1 MSREGPQKVWARSV
15 QPFWRLLDT
24 KGQTSKVYIYIDKC
38 GEYIFWSG
46 HGSWIHIKENQ
57 IQNRFIIQT
66 TFRFGVK
73 YGFNKNIYR
82 IGQSLRSGPEFCP
95 RVNATSHGSPEIL
108 VSAGLPKS
116 VRVKV
121 FFSGL
126 PLFLFCFMIR
136 YFNRLELLAP
146 SFWVGSTAV

>member
-1 MSREGPQKVWARSV
+1 MSHKKIDRFSRFDVYWIQRDRQAKYI
-15 QPFWRLLDT
+15 
-24 KGQTSKVYIYIDKC
+24 YIYIDKC

-57 IQNRFIIQT
+57 ILNRFMIQP

-121 FFSGL
+121 FFAGL
-126 PLFLFCFMIR
+126 PPFLFCFINR
-136 YFNRLELLAP
+136 YFNRFELLAP
-146 SFWVGSTAV
+146 SFWVCSTAV